1 MKRFITNLLLLA
13 AVALFAVSCSQEKKL
28 PRIAIAGIKIESS
41 TFSPAR
47 STEASFNVAIGDE
60 VFEASTMYN
69 KVIGW
74 KITDIK
80 LEKYIGGWKTIV
92 RLENTYNFFGTT
104 TKFLSDVLDMFE
116 TKEDA
121 EKALSGETIPNIDE
135 ISNVI

>member
-1 MKRFITNLLLLA
+1 MRKNKFELA
-13 AVALFAVSCSQEKKL
+13 K
-28 PRIAIAGIKIESS
+28 
-41 TFSPAR
+41 
-47 STEASFNVAIGDE
+47 GDE
-60 VFEASTMYN
+60 VFEASTTYN

-80 LEKYIGGWKTIV
+80 LEKFISSWKTMV

-121 EKALSGETIPNIDE
+121 EKALSGEIIPNIDE
-135 ISNVI
+135 LSKMI